1 MSVLLSDHVCVGPQE
16 YQATGFKGLMYLR
29 KVDINFVFKSN
40 GNNTTAATEIK
51 AEKSSHFLRE

>member
-1 MSVLLSDHVCVGPQE
+1 MLVLLSDHVCVGPQE

-40 GNNTTAATEIK
+40 
-51 AEKSSHFLRE
+51 